1 MTIERLL
8 PTNQTSLEAALA
20 QVLRPS
26 IDPDVIRTLWD
37 ADRCPS
43 AFLPWLAWSL
53 AVDGWELA
61 ESEDARR
68 ALIKSSLA
76 IHQRKGTPW
85 AIREIVR
92 RLGFGEIEIQEGRR
106 IKCRDGSAKR
116 DSRYLHGGA
125 AAWAE
130 YIVKLRRPVTRDQGE
145 NLKRAIERYA
155 PARSRLV
162 WLDFSEVAIR
172 HNGVATRNGQFTR
185 GVIGTWPI

>member
-1 MTIERLL
+1 MTTEALL

-20 QVLRPS
+20 QVMRPS
-26 IDPDVIRTLWD
+26 VDPNVIRTLWD
-37 ADRCPS
+37 ADHCPA

-61 ESEDARR
+61 ESDDARR
-68 ALIKSSLA
+68 ELIKSSLA
-76 IHQRKGTPW
+76 IYRKKGTPW

-92 RLGFGEIEIQEGRR
+92 RLGFGEVDIQEGRQ
-106 IKCRDGSAKR
+106 IKRRDGSVKR
-116 DSRYLHGGA
+116 DGRYLHGGST
-125 AAWAE
+125 AWAE

-155 PARSRLV
+155 PARSRLA

-172 HNGVATRNGQFTR
+172 HNGVAIRNGQFTR

>member
-1 MTIERLL
+1 MTIEALL
-8 PTNQTSLEAALA
+8 PANQTSLEAALA
-20 QVLRPS
+20 QVMRPEV
-26 IDPDVIRTLWD
+26 DPDLIRTLWD
-37 ADRCPS
+37 ADRCPA

-76 IHQRKGTPW
+76 IYQKKGTPW

-92 RLGFGEIEIQEGRR
+92 RLGFGEIDIQEGRR
-106 IKCRDGSAKR
+106 IRHRDGSATR
-116 DSRYLHGGA
+116 NGRYLHGGS
-125 AAWAE
+125 AAWAD
-130 YIVKLRRPVTRDQGE
+130 YIVKLRQAVTRDQGE

-155 PARSRLV
+155 PVRSRLA

-172 HNGVATRNGQFTR
+172 HNGVAKRDGRYTR

>member
-1 MTIERLL
+1 MTTEALL

-26 IDPDVIRTLWD
+26 VDPNVIRTLWD
-37 ADRCPS
+37 ADRCPA

-61 ESEDARR
+61 ESEEARR

-76 IHQRKGTPW
+76 IYQKKGTPW

-92 RLGFGEIEIQEGRR
+92 RLGFGEIDIQEGRQ
-106 IKCRDGSAKR
+106 IKRRDGSAKR
-116 DSRYLHGGA
+116 DGRYLHGGST
-125 AAWAE
+125 AWAE

-155 PARSRLV
+155 PARSRLA